1 MKLLRFALT
10 RTVLARIALAPIAL
24 VSALPASA
32 QVSPP
37 PPVAAP
43 PPTVLSLNAEA
54 RTFRKPDLAVF
65 SAGVTS
71 QGKTAAA
78 ALTANSA
85 DMNRVIAALKAAGI
99 ADRDIHTSN
108 LSLNP
113 LYAPQVVR
121 ADGQV
126 ENPEPRIIGYQV
138 NNQVTVRQRKLAD
151 YGRVLDTLVSVG
163 ANQVNGPS
171 FELDNSE
178 AALDEARFAAM
189 TKARQRADLYAR
201 AAGLRVKRIVSISE
215 GGGYSPPPM
224 PMLYAKAAMADAA
237 PTPVAAGEVGLT
249 ATVSVQFE
257 LAP

>member
-1 MKLLRFALT
+1 MKLLHF
-10 RTVLARIALAPIAL
+10 ALAPIAL
-24 VSALPASA
+24 AAALPAAA
-32 QVSPP
+32 QVAPP
-37 PPVAAP
+37 APAGGP
-43 PPTVLSLNAEA
+43 PPTVLTLNAEA
-54 RTFRKPDLAVF
+54 RAFRKPDLAVF

-78 ALTANSA
+78 ALSANSA

-99 ADRDIHTSN
+99 SDRDIQTSN

-121 ADGQV
+121 PDGQV

-151 YGRVLDTLVSVG
+151 YGRVLDTLVSAG

-171 FELDNSE
+171 FELDNSD
-178 AALDEARFAAM
+178 AAMDEARVAAM
-189 TKARQRADLYAR
+189 TKARQRAELYAK

-237 PTPVAAGEVGLT
+237 PTPVAPGEVGLT
-249 ATVSVQFE
+249 ATVAVQFE

>member
-178 AALDEARFAAM
+178 AALDEAR
-189 TKARQRADLYAR
+189 RAFQVAQAQAR
-201 AAGLRVKRIVSISE
+201 AA
-215 GGGYSPPPM
+215 
-224 PMLYAKAAMADAA
+224 
-237 PTPVAAGEVGLT
+237 VARDEALVE
-249 ATVSVQFE
+249 E
-257 LAP
+257 INK

>member
-1 MKLLRFALT
+1 MKMLRFALAP
-10 RTVLARIALAPIAL
+10 LALTA
-24 VSALPASA
+24 ASPLIA
-32 QVSPP
+32 QVQSP
-37 PPVAAP
+37 AP
-43 PPTVLSLNAEA
+43 ATPSTILSLNAEA
-54 RTFRKPDLAVF
+54 RSSRKPDLAVC

-78 ALTANSA
+78 ALSANSA

-99 ADRDIHTSN
+99 SDRDIQTSN

-113 LYAPQVVR
+113 LYAPQIVR
-121 ADGQV
+121 PDGQV

-151 YGRVLDTLVSVG
+151 YGRVLDTLVSAG
-163 ANQVNGPS
+163 ANQINGPS

-178 AALDEARFAAM
+178 AAMDEARIAAM
-189 TKARQRADLYAR
+189 TKARQRAELYAK

-215 GGGYSPPPM
+215 GGGYSPQPM
-224 PMLYAKAAMADAA
+224 PMVFAKAAMADAA
-237 PTPVAAGEVGLT
+237 PTPVAPGEVGLT
-249 ATVSVQFE
+249 ATVAVQFE

>member
-1 MKLLRFALT
+1 MKLLRF
-10 RTVLARIALAPIAL
+10 VLAPIAF
-24 VSALPASA
+24 AA
-32 QVSPP
+32 
-37 PPVAAP
+37 AAP
-43 PPTVLSLNAEA
+43 VLAQAQATAPTAATTLLSLNAEG
-54 RTFRKPDLAVF
+54 RSFRKPDLAIF

-78 ALTANSA
+78 ALAANSA
-85 DMNRVIAALKAAGI
+85 DMNRVIAALKASGI
-99 ADRDIHTSN
+99 ADRDIQTSN
-108 LSLNP
+108 LSINP
-113 LYAPQVVR
+113 VYRQQVVR
-121 ADGQV
+121 KDGQLEETV
-126 ENPEPRIIGYQV
+126 PVIVGYQV

-151 YGRVLDTLVSVG
+151 FGKVLDTLVSAG

-171 FELDNSE
+171 FELDDSD
-178 AALDEARFAAM
+178 AAMDEARTAAM

-201 AAGLRVKRIVSISE
+201 AAGLKVKRIVSISE
-215 GGGYSPPPM
+215 GGGYNPQPM